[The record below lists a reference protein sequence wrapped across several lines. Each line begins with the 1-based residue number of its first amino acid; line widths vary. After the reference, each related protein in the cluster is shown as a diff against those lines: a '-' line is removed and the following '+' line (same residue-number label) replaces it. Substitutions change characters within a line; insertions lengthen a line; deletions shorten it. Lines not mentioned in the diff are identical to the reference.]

1 MAVDSFTQNATA
13 EYKIKKIFFF
23 FWRGHNDMT
32 RFDARFQLFH
42 PFGHSEW
49 SIIISYGTC
58 WALLH
63 GLKLNARREKNGL
76 RLPPKDD
83 EVHRQQ
89 WGLHRVCGPGARGSF
104 PHATPWFGSEEVS
117 ASSRG
122 MKCLSIV
129 LLNYYVLNITM
140 TKVPLDFSS
149 IQLAEG
155 PLSPL

>member
-1 MAVDSFTQNATA
+1 M
-13 EYKIKKIFFF
+13 
-23 FWRGHNDMT
+23 
-32 RFDARFQLFH
+32 
-42 PFGHSEW
+42 W
-49 SIIISYGTC
+49 SSTT
-58 WALLH
+58 
-63 GLKLNARREKNGL
+63 
-76 RLPPKDD
+76 PKDD

-89 WGLHRVCGPGARGSF
+89 WGLQRVCGPGARGSF

-122 MKCLSIV
+122 MKCLGIV

-140 TKVPLDFSS
+140 TKVSLDFSS